1 MGRNGTADVADLDWD
16 SQDTAARVAVLK
28 HRQDRADDDREEMK
42 DHISYVKTQFL
53 PDGVVGKVASD
64 VKSIKLLGWLVLV
77 GVPSSVTVI
86 GALIAGLLWLIHHAA
101 PSH

>member
-1 MGRNGTADVADLDWD
+1 MGRNGSAEVADLDWD

-53 PDGVVGKVASD
+53 PEGVVGKVASD
-64 VKSIKLLGWLVLV
+64 VKSIKLLGWLMLV
-77 GVPSSVTVI
+77 VPPALVTVI
-86 GALIAGLLWLIHHAA
+86 GTIIGGIIWLIHNAA
-101 PSH
+101 HPH